1 MISSNALTSYWPTF
15 LLELYKMVCD
25 RNESGT
31 FLDIQI
37 PAVLLPKSA
46 GENLELALKSNREG
60 MHYWRRNTILFSS
73 TGVEKLYCHQIYAL
87 FIHLF
92 LFVCSESPTLL
103 TWQASCGCSWVC
115 ALDNGVGHNHMCVYM
130 VSMGLPW
137 WCSWTLQARKGMAM

>member
-1 MISSNALTSYWPTF
+1 MISSNALTRYWPTF

-60 MHYWRRNTILFSS
+60 MHY
-73 TGVEKLYCHQIYAL
+73 
-87 FIHLF
+87 
-92 LFVCSESPTLL
+92 
-103 TWQASCGCSWVC
+103 
-115 ALDNGVGHNHMCVYM
+115 
-130 VSMGLPW
+130 
-137 WCSWTLQARKGMAM
+137 